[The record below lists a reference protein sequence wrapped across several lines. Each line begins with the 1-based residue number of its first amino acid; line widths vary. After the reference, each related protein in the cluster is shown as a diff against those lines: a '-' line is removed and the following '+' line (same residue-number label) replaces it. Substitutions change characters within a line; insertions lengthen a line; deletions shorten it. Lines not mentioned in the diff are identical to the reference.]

1 MPENRFVIL
10 ALLVVL
16 AACGRQLPEP
26 GSEAYEEIVSAF
38 YSGTSAMEVG
48 QDLRAEAR
56 LKLVTER
63 APAEPSAWA
72 NLSLMAMRRGE
83 FDAAGAHL
91 AKARSLAED
100 SAPIL
105 YLSGIL
111 EQLEGRMAEAAAFMR
126 LALESDSTYTR
137 AAYVLAMD
145 LEPENPEP
153 FALLIAAEPDNLAVL
168 VERARRAAAAGNTG
182 ELASSVERLAALGAA
197 WNSDAKAQLESVLNV
212 SDAGD
217 LEATSVQLAFLRNV
231 LLSEE
236 AFRQDLG
243 RLRASVEVIADP
255 VAEFL
260 RLESPRPAPAAADD
274 SLEFVAQHLLPD
286 RADSMAWI
294 AAVALGNEALPAVF
308 FTDGEA
314 LRTLRDE
321 SWTFPG
327 PRVPGP
333 HAVAALDYNYDFR
346 TDLVMAG
353 PGGIRLLA
361 QDSTEAFSDVTSSMG
376 LGAGVV
382 DAAYSGV
389 WAADL
394 DLEGDIDL
402 VLALEGLGVRP
413 LRNNGD
419 GTFAELD
426 LFSDIPAP
434 RNLVWADLD
443 SDGDPDAVFLDGEGR
458 LHARE
463 NLRQGRFRAWEMAR
477 EVPAAADIT
486 ATDSNSDGIIDLLV
500 LAMDGSISRLTRAA
514 SAWHAE
520 QVAASSGEAMDGARL
535 LRADLDNN
543 GGFDLLV
550 AGPERARIWLQQH
563 DYSFSLLPRVIDAR
577 VFSLASIRQAGR
589 LDLVGL
595 DSEGRPLLLAVL
607 PSKNYH
613 WKQIRPRAAQ
623 AVGDQRI
630 NSFGIGGEVELR
642 AGSLYQ
648 KQPITEPLL
657 HFGLGEYALAD
668 IARITWPNG
677 SVQAEFELLSDHVL
691 SAQQRLKGSCPWLFT
706 HDGEKMQFVTDF
718 IWRSPLG
725 LRINAQE
732 TAGIMTTEDWVKI
745 RGDQLQARDGQY
757 DVRITAELWET
768 HFFDHVSLLVVD
780 HPPGTEVFV
789 DERFA
794 FPPPELAV
802 RVTGPLRPIV
812 AATDDRGRDVS
823 GIVRERDEQYLDYFG
838 RGRYQGITRDHY
850 VEIELDQDMPEAS
863 WLVAAGWIR
872 PTDSSINVAISH
884 GTQPP
889 PRGLRLEVQ
898 QPDGSWLVAHGNLG
912 FPSGKSKTVLIDL
925 EGIPFAEGPR
935 RLRLHTNLEVY
946 WDFLAHAEKMSPEL
960 AEVRRLNASSAELR
974 YRGFSAVRE
983 ANRSSP
989 ELPFY
994 EELAGTSQIWRDLVG
1009 YYTRFGDVRPLLT
1022 EVDDRYVIMNAGD
1035 EMQVLFEAQ
1044 PPPAESWRRDFVL
1057 IGDGWVKDGDYN
1069 TTFSKTVRPLP
1080 AHDEPRYD
1088 RPPEGLLEDPVY
1100 RRHQADWQDYHTR
1113 FVTPERFARGVYL
1126 PRTTMR

>member
-1 MPENRFVIL
+1 M
-10 ALLVVL
+10 LLI
-16 AACGRQLPEP
+16 AGCAQQLPAP
-26 GSEAYEEIVSAF
+26 GSAEYEEVVSAF

-48 QDLRAEAR
+48 EDLRAEAR
-56 LKLVTER
+56 LTAVTDR
-63 APAEPSAWA
+63 ASAEPSAWA
-72 NLSLMAMRRGE
+72 NLGLMAMRRGE
-83 FDAAGAHL
+83 FAAAAAHL
-91 AKARSLAED
+91 AKARSLAEG

-105 YLSGIL
+105 YLSGLL
-111 EQLEGRMAEAAAFMR
+111 EQLEGRTAAAAAFMR
-126 LALESDSTYTR
+126 QALESDSSFIR
-137 AAYVLAMD
+137 AAYVLATD
-145 LEPENPEP
+145 LEPDNPEA
-153 FALLIAAEPDNLAVL
+153 FALLSSAVPDNLVVL
-168 VERARRAAAAGNTG
+168 VEQARRASLEGNTEDLSYAIDRLSTLG
-182 ELASSVERLAALGAA
+182 EA
-197 WNSDAKAQLESVLNV
+197 WNSDARAQLESVLGA
-212 SDAGD
+212 SAAGD
-217 LEATSVQLAFLRNV
+217 LEGAAVQLAFLRNV

-243 RLRASVEVIADP
+243 SLRASVEVIADP
-255 VAEFL
+255 VTDFL
-260 RLESPRPAPAAADD
+260 RLENPRSAPAPADD
-274 SLEFVAQHLLPD
+274 SLEFFSQHLLPS
-286 RADSMAWI
+286 AMDSMAWI

-308 FTDGEA
+308 FTDGRA

-321 SWTFPG
+321 SWPFPG
-327 PRVPGP
+327 PNVPGP
-333 HAVAALDYNYDFR
+333 HAIAALDYDYDFR

-353 PGGIRLLA
+353 PGGLRLLA
-361 QDSTEAFSDVTSSMG
+361 QDSTEAFADATSSLG
-376 LGAGVV
+376 LGAAIV
-382 DAAYSGV
+382 DASYTGV

-402 VLALEGLGVRP
+402 VLALEGAGVRA

-426 LFSDIPAP
+426 LFSDVPAP

-463 NLRQGRFRAWEMAR
+463 NLRQGRFRAWAMQQDAR
-477 EVPAAADIT
+477 PAADIA
-486 ATDSNSDGIIDLLV
+486 ATDSNSDGVIDLLV
-500 LAMDGSISRLTRAA
+500 LAADGSIARLTRVANAWRTEDLAA
-514 SAWHAE
+514 GA
-520 QVAASSGEAMDGARL
+520 GEAGDGSRL

-550 AGPERARIWLQQH
+550 AGPESARIWLQQD
-563 DYSFSLLPRVIDAR
+563 DYTYSLLPTTIGAR

-595 DSEGRPLLLAVL
+595 DQEGRPLLMAILS
-607 PSKNYH
+607 SKNYH

-706 HDGEKMQFVTDF
+706 YDGDEMQFVTDF

-745 RGDQLQARDGQY
+745 RGDQLKARDGLY

-802 RVTGPLRPIV
+802 RVTGPMRPV
-812 AATDDRGRDVS
+812 AGARDDSGRDVS
-823 GIVRERDEQYLDYFG
+823 EVVRERDEQYLDYFG

-850 VEIELDQDMPEAS
+850 VEIVLDEDVPEAS

-889 PRGLRLEVQ
+889 PRGLRLEVE
-898 QPDGSWLVAHGNLG
+898 QPDGSWIVAHSNLG

-925 EGIPFAEGPR
+925 EGIPFAEGRR
-935 RLRLHTNLEVY
+935 RLRLHTNLEIY
-946 WDFLAHAEKMSPEL
+946 WDMLAHAEKMSPDL
-960 AEVRRLNASSAELR
+960 AEVRRLSAASADLR
-974 YRGFSAVRE
+974 FRGFSAVHE

-989 ELPFY
+989 ELPAY
-994 EELAGTSQIWRDLVG
+994 QELAGTSQIWRDLVG

-1035 EMQVLFEAQ
+1035 EMQLLFDALPQ
-1044 PPPAESWRRDFVL
+1044 PADSWVRDFVL

-1080 AHDEPRYD
+1080 AHDDPLYD
-1088 RPPEGLLEDPVY
+1088 QPPGSLSDDPVY
-1100 RRHQADWQDYHTR
+1100 RRHQADWQEYHTR
-1113 FVTPERFARGVYL
+1113 YVAPERFSRGMYL
-1126 PRTTMR
+1126 TRSTSR